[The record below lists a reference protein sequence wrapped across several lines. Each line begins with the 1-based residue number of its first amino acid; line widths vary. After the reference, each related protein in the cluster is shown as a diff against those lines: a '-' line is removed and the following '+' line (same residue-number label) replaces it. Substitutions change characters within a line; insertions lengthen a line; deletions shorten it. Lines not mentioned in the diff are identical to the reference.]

1 MVPGES
7 GQVLRH
13 RAAVLGSPVS
23 HSLSPVLHQAAYEAL
38 GLADWSYSKVAVGG
52 PGEPNLHSFVQGLG
66 PEWIGLSVTMPL
78 KEEALQVARVATAQA
93 RRLGAANTLLR
104 REDGWVADATD
115 PEGIAQALHTAGLR
129 GARSAL
135 VLGSG
140 ATARAACEA
149 LARFGVTYVGLGVRG
164 EIRPET
170 AALAKGLGQS
180 TMSLP
185 LEELASSDVLHKAC
199 SGVDVVISTLPAG
212 AFTPRHWSSET
223 VSDLAGGGAT
233 SPGAGREL
241 STDLL
246 AGRYV
251 LDVVYADWPTPLAR
265 WAHSRGARVVSGLEM
280 LLYQAVEQVALMT
293 GRTAPVEA
301 MRAALHAAVTPPS

>member
-1 MVPGES
+1 M
-7 GQVLRH
+7 LTH
-13 RAAVLGSPVS
+13 RAAVLGSPVG

-38 GLADWSYSKVAVGG
+38 GLADWSYGKVAVGG
-52 PGEPNLHSFVQGLG
+52 PGEPNLRSFLHGLG

-115 PEGIAQALHTAGLR
+115 PDGIEQALREAGLR

-140 ATARAACEA
+140 ATARAALGA
-149 LARFGVTYVGLGVRG
+149 LARFGVTYVGLGVRDQ
-164 EIRPET
+164 IRPET
-170 AALAKGLGQS
+170 AALARELGQS
-180 TMSLP
+180 TMSVP
-185 LEELASSDVLHKAC
+185 LEQLAYSPVLEEAC

-212 AFTPRHWSSET
+212 AFAPAHWSIET
-223 VSDLAGGGAT
+223 VSHVAGAGAT
-233 SPGAGREL
+233 LDGAGREPT
-241 STDLL
+241 TDML

-251 LDVVYADWPTPLAR
+251 LDAVYAGWPTPLAR
-265 WAHSRGARVVSGLEM
+265 WAQAREAQVVSGLEM

-293 GRTAPVEA
+293 GRTAPVDA
-301 MRAALHAAVTPPS
+301 MRAALAAAVAHAS